1 MATGHPISSA
11 PASRRPSSRQ
21 LSVAGSSPRR
31 PPVALRL
38 LARNTSMGPISERD
52 GSDGLP
58 VLDLVL
64 DEEDEEEQHEVE
76 VCFPSPSV
84 WLNSNTKQRKRGRK
98 SKGMTHYFDL
108 GIRHASQLGSSPDFF
123 GHSPFKFSPPR
134 ASFV

>member
-1 MATGHPISSA
+1 
-11 PASRRPSSRQ
+11 
-21 LSVAGSSPRR
+21 
-31 PPVALRL
+31 
-38 LARNTSMGPISERD
+38 MGPISERD

-84 WLNSNTKQRKRGRK
+84 WLNSNTKQCKRGHK
-98 SKGMTHYFDL
+98 SKGMMHYFDL

-123 GHSPFKFSPPR
+123 GHSPFKFSLPR